1 MPDIQDLR
9 KKNRTKKY
17 NNFTF
22 PAEYDSHN
30 TPTVITDKKI
40 REFVKENILEKLEN
54 KRDIFYFLCIIL
66 TGISGICLFKYN
78 KYKTIG
84 DISNSFIYLV
94 ISLVLFY
101 LFIKLIP
108 AILKCKKE
116 IKLMNNN
123 KFLIKKLTILD
134 LKTKKDINNNLSFLN
149 NGSSALGNTKYKVVT
164 DGGIFPMK
172 KKRYLNNYVISESYY
187 FIFGVSKSEP
197 PFIIDSFQNDFDLI
211 DSL

>member
-17 NNFTF
+17 NNFMF
-22 PAEYDSHN
+22 PNEYDSHD
-30 TPTVITDKKI
+30 TPTVIADEKI
-40 REFVKENILEKLEN
+40 RELVKENVLERLEN
-54 KRDIFYFLCIIL
+54 KRDIFYFLCVIL

-94 ISLVLFY
+94 ISLILFY

-134 LKTKKDINNNLSFLN
+134 LKTKKDINNNLSFLD

-172 KKRYLNNYVISESYY
+172 KKRYLNNYIIGENYY
-187 FIFGVSKSEP
+187 FVFGVSKSEP

-211 DSL
+211 DSF